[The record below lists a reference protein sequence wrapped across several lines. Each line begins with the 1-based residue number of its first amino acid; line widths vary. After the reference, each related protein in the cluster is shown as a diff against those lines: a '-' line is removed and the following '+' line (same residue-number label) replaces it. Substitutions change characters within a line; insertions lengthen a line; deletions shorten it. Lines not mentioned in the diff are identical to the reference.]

1 MKPIM
6 KHYSIRTA
14 NNETMTGSAIVTE
27 PNPATIHLHI
37 NPNTFIRVDQLP
49 QYDLDSFIDPSYEEY
64 APYGDDP
71 GDPDMM
77 DFLTAEAAD
86 EINRETDLWLEEEKE
101 KFAATIQQQLRSE
114 NAIASWTEINIVWS
128 ERSAHY
134 EPLDFSFLY

>member
-1 MKPIM
+1 MKEIL
-6 KHYSIRTA
+6 KHYTIRNA
-14 NNETMTGSAIVTE
+14 HNEHMTVSAIITE
-27 PNPATIHLHI
+27 LNPATIHLHI
-37 NPNTFIRVDQLP
+37 NPNLFIHTDQLP
-49 QYDLDSFIDPSYEEY
+49 QYDLEGFIDPSYEEY

-101 KFAATIQQQLRSE
+101 KFATTIQQQLRNE

-128 ERSAHY
+128 EKSAHY
-134 EPLDFSFLY
+134 EPLDFSFFY